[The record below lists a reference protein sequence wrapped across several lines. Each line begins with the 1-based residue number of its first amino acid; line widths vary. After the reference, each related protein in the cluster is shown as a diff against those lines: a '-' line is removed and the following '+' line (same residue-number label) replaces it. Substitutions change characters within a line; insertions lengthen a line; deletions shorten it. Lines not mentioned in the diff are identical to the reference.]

1 MQNYLL
7 LCRSITHAQR
17 MNTALE
23 RAGVRGRIF
32 RPPLG
37 LTDRGCSYAVGIGM
51 RYLETA
57 MHQLRAEQLLPER
70 IFYAVGDGTY
80 REIMPR

>member
-17 MNTALE
+17 MSSVLE
-23 RAGVRGRIF
+23 RAGVRGRIL

-37 LTDRGCSYAVGIGM
+37 LTDRGCSYAVWVGKPN
-51 RYLETA
+51 LEAA
-57 MHQLRAEQLLPER
+57 MQILRAEQLLPER

>member
-17 MNTALE
+17 MSSALE
-23 RAGVRGRIF
+23 RIGVRGRIF
-32 RPPLG
+32 RPPVG
-37 LTDRGCSYAVGIGM
+37 LTDRGCSYAVGIGT

-57 MHQLRAEQLLPER
+57 MRQLRAEQLLPER
-70 IFYAVGDGTY
+70 IFYGVGDGTY